1 MSDKTDTAEKLAKV
15 SDNYIKEMY
24 LSVKRAFEHDS
35 ELTDEEKQRFQ
46 GFQNDGVYYGTDIFS
61 DWTEW
66 KGMLEFEVQ
75 RRKLKA

>member
-1 MSDKTDTAEKLAKV
+1 MADKTETAERLAKA

-24 LSVKRAFEHDS
+24 RSVKKAFENDS
-35 ELTDEEKQRFQ
+35 ELTKEEKQRFQ
-46 GFQNDGVYYGTDIFS
+46 IYHDEGVYYGTDIFS

-75 RRKLKA
+75 RRKLKV